1 VAQNA
6 VKDGAHITFGRIRK
20 SMSRLKISAIS
31 YLNTAPL
38 MWDFEHAAAGA
49 GQVAGL
55 AADLAANYE
64 ISYTIPSAC
73 AEALRA
79 GTADI
84 GIIPAAAYT
93 TVPDLVIIPDV
104 AIAAKRAVRSI
115 LLVSKKPVD
124 SVSPDSLSL
133 DSLST
138 AQWAT
143 QVRTVALDTS
153 SMTSVAL
160 TKILFAKWL
169 GGARDY
175 KPMAPHLNEMLAAC
189 DAALLIGDPALQVDR
204 TRYFTLDLA
213 EEWKARTGKSFV
225 FAFWAIR
232 KPALAGR
239 DAAAIAQTFKKS
251 RDHGVTPKNLEVIA
265 QEWAPRLGL
274 SLEAIRVYLTQK
286 RHNLFAMSVCPTS
299 RLTRVLARPPVLQG
313 FSLSPFGRTG
323 ELCENSAETYSAAG
337 PYPSSRGSHKG
348 MATVIEARRK
358 Q

>member
-1 VAQNA
+1 
-6 VKDGAHITFGRIRK
+6 
-20 SMSRLKISAIS
+20 MSRLKISAIS

-38 MWDFEHAAAGA
+38 MWDFEHGEAGA
-49 GQVAGL
+49 
-55 AADLAANYE
+55 DFD

-93 TVPDLVIIPDV
+93 KVPDLVIIPDV
-104 AIAAKRAVRSI
+104 AIAARRAVRSI

-124 SVSPDSLSL
+124 
-133 DSLST
+133 
-138 AQWAT
+138 QGWE

-160 TKILFAKWL
+160 AKILFAKWL

-175 KPMAPHLNEMLAAC
+175 KPMAPDLDAMLGAC

-213 EEWKARTGKSFV
+213 EEWVARTGKSFV

-232 KPALAGR
+232 QQALEGR
-239 DAAAIAQTFKKS
+239 SGPAIAEAFKNS
-251 RDHGVTPKNLEVIA
+251 RDHGLSPKTLEAIV
-265 QEWAPRLGL
+265 QEWAPRLRL
-274 SLEAIRVYLTQK
+274 TVEFVRVYLT
-286 RHNLFAMSVCPTS
+286 HNIHYYLDPPCLEGLALYY
-299 RLTRVLARPPVLQG
+299 RLGAEIGALPPA
-313 FSLSPFGRTG
+313 P
-323 ELCENSAETYSAAG
+323 ELRFVSNSSDNKAL
-337 PYPSSRGSHKG
+337 
-348 MATVIEARRK
+348 
-358 Q
+358 